1 MTSTTAAP
9 EKKSV
14 SPDVVRIIV
23 LDNIAEQGLKMLDEA
38 EGIEY
43 EIHTGLAGPELRE
56 ALEGFHGA
64 VCRSGVKITDE
75 ALEGNTTLRAIAR
88 AGVGTDNID
97 KEAATRLGI
106 VVMNT
111 PGGNTVSTAEHTM
124 ALMLGLS
131 RNIAPAHA
139 SLLAGKWDRSKF
151 SGRQLQ
157 GKTLG
162 IIGLGR
168 IGQEVASRSASF
180 GMQILG
186 FDPYLSESQIAS
198 MRIQPAASIETLLPQ
213 VDYLTVHTP
222 LTDETRGLI
231 NRDNLN
237 SLKPGVRLINCAR
250 GGIYDEAALVEGLQ
264 SGQIGGVA
272 LDVYENEPCTES
284 PLFAFP
290 NVLCTPHLGASTEEA
305 QVQVATEA
313 VELLIGYLQ
322 HGEIRHAVNTA
333 ALDPKTVENLRGYL
347 DATHRLGMMLSGWM
361 DGGIEDVEVE
371 YYGGIA
377 LQDHRVLTS
386 ALCAGL
392 LAKAS
397 VRVNIIN
404 AQSLARDR
412 GIKVNTA
419 TRDRHQS
426 LGDMV
431 CCTIRGGDQ
440 TRRASVSVFGNNMPR
455 LTGIGDYRTDAFID
469 GILLLIT
476 HRDVP
481 GVIGYIGNI
490 LAEEDVNISQMAVGR
505 IDKSGGGTAIGVL
518 NLDSP
523 ASEDALEKVAR
534 FQGIDSVKMIQLPPA
549 DELPDWLT

>member
-1 MTSTTAAP
+1 MSSTTAAP
-9 EKKSV
+9 ERQPSTLQTL
-14 SPDVVRIIV
+14 RIIV
-23 LDNIAEQGLKMLDEA
+23 LDNIADEGLKMLEQA
-38 EGIEY
+38 EGVEF
-43 EIHTGLAGPELRE
+43 EIHTGLAGEELRE
-56 ALEGFHGA
+56 ALQGFHGA
-64 VCRSGVKITDE
+64 VCRSGVRITAE
-75 ALEGNTTLRAIAR
+75 ALENNTSLRAIAR

-139 SLLAGKWDRSKF
+139 SLLDGKWDRKKF

-168 IGQEVASRSASF
+168 IGQEVAARATAF
-180 GMQILG
+180 GMHILG
-186 FDPYLSESQIAS
+186 FDPFLSESQIAS
-198 MRIQPAASIETLLPQ
+198 MRIYPAASIEALLPV

-231 NRDNLN
+231 NRDNLPE
-237 SLKPGVRLINCAR
+237 LKPGVRLINCAR
-250 GGIYDEAALVEGLQ
+250 GGIYDEGALVEGLE

-272 LDVYENEPCTES
+272 LDVYESEPCTDS
-284 PLFAFP
+284 PLFQLP

-333 ALDPKTVENLRGYL
+333 ALDPKTVESLRGYL
-347 DATHRLGMMLSGWM
+347 DASWRLGMMLAEWQ
-361 DGGIEDVEVE
+361 DGGIELVDVE
-371 YYGGIA
+371 YFGGIA
-377 LQDHRVLTS
+377 EQDHRVLTS

-392 LAKAS
+392 LATAS

-404 AQSLARDR
+404 AQSIARDR
-412 GIKVNTA
+412 GIKVNSA
-419 TRDRHQS
+419 TRDRHKS

-431 CCTIRGGDQ
+431 SCTVMGGDQ
-440 TRRASVSVFGNNMPR
+440 VHKASVSVFGNDMPR
-455 LTGIGDYRTDAFID
+455 LTGIGEYRTDAFID

-490 LAEEDVNISQMAVGR
+490 LAQEDVNISQMAVGR

-523 ASEDALEKVAR
+523 ASEEALAR
-534 FQGIDSVKMIQLPPA
+534 VTEFQGIDSVKMIQLPPA
-549 DELPDWLT
+549 GQLPEWLT